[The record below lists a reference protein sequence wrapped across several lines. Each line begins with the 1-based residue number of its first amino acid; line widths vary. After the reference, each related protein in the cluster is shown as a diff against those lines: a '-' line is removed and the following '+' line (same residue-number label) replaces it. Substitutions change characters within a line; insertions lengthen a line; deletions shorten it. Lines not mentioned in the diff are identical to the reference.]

1 MFSTCKR
8 HLDNCFHDKRIT
20 MVVLCIW
27 FIIVSVLF
35 FYLGLFS
42 TEYMAVGPG
51 PRLKYMGLHLDTWER
66 YNAVLV
72 FVIISTAIND
82 FAGDAIGP
90 WIQNCIC
97 DFKTRSIPY
106 SKTTCLMITQ
116 TWSAYC
122 GIMGILSISLVFSQ
136 FDLLA
141 VRLIVDLI
149 VSQYT
154 TMRFLR
160 NKTHSAE
167 EYNRFFENTGE
178 DDVELGIDVNFEEH
192 LHNMHRLDAHK
203 KNTEI
208 VTVHES
214 VPTTVLDEKQSL
226 LNVVESSQ

>member
-1 MFSTCKR
+1 
-8 HLDNCFHDKRIT
+8 
-20 MVVLCIW
+20 
-27 FIIVSVLF
+27 
-35 FYLGLFS
+35 
-42 TEYMAVGPG
+42 
-51 PRLKYMGLHLDTWER
+51 
-66 YNAVLV
+66 
-72 FVIISTAIND
+72 
-82 FAGDAIGP
+82 
-90 WIQNCIC
+90 
-97 DFKTRSIPY
+97 
-106 SKTTCLMITQ
+106 
-116 TWSAYC
+116 
-122 GIMGILSISLVFSQ
+122 MGILSISLVFSQ

-167 EYNRFFENTGE
+167 EYNRFFENTAE

-192 LHNMHRLDAHK
+192 LHNIHRLDAHK